1 MAGMTYSKQLFKG
14 LKMKTNEENLLAKE
28 DANLEVAP
36 DRVEPKFKATR
47 ANLERI
53 ARLNNANTETGS
65 DFVEV

>member
-1 MAGMTYSKQLFKG
+1 
-14 LKMKTNEENLLAKE
+14 MKTNEENLLAKE